1 MPAPVLLRLPLGGS
15 RGSPAHRAASSA
27 PRTPGPSGRT
37 PSWGM
42 GTLMSVTATVRAGL
56 IEQAEHLARQ
66 AGYGNRQA
74 AIEAHLG
81 IERVLP
87 GWEETTQL
95 AGLIE
100 WLSVSIHAQTGT
112 APTPAVRPRSH
123 RIDEARARAHRRA
136 RQARAR
142 TLAHHAELERLDAV
156 MLQGS
161 LESEDVQ
168 ELGRVRRERARQDR
182 DAWARIGYP
191 DGSPY
196 ENRS

>member
-1 MPAPVLLRLPLGGS
+1 MTVGGT
-15 RGSPAHRAASSA
+15 G
-27 PRTPGPSGRT
+27 GVDPSGNIT
-37 PSWGM
+37 A
-42 GTLMSVTATVRAGL
+42 SVAATVRAGL

-87 GWEETTQL
+87 GWEETPQL

-123 RIDEARARAHRRA
+123 RIDEARARAHEARARAHRRA

-196 ENRS
+196 ESRS